1 MRDMNCAGPLHFS
14 AKRISEKEV
23 KKEIVAFGRKY
34 RFCSLECYKAWRKA
48 EFGIWGNFLKL

>member
-1 MRDMNCAGPLHFS
+1 MKDMNCAGPLHFS

-34 RFCSLECYKAWRKA
+34 RFCSLECYKTWRKA
-48 EFGIWGNFLKL
+48 EFGK